1 MQHHCLHNIVTFFVK
16 SKQQIIREKRGL
28 KPNKKSMGIRQE
40 LKHSS
45 LHTLKAK
52 QTSKEILQLRSEN
65 LSTVHITNFMETLLT
80 YSHSVQEDILGKL
93 TGEDLS
99 KILKSLGKPSLLGKK
114 KSRQIGILLELL
126 KTGDI
131 VL

>member
-1 MQHHCLHNIVTFFVK
+1 
-16 SKQQIIREKRGL
+16 
-28 KPNKKSMGIRQE
+28 MGIRQE